1 MEKMAVRPEKLEKLI
16 KDIIEDW
23 FLHLDEYPH
32 LYTYMAESLMKS
44 GAVDWDNQGTSYKA

>member
-1 MEKMAVRPEKLEKLI
+1 MKNAAVKPEKLERLI

-44 GAVDWDNQGTSYKA
+44 GVVDWDNHGMLYKA